1 MTRSTPVKRLQI
13 WDTAP
18 RGTRGWRE
26 ALHGEDSVFPPLEG
40 VRVQGLS
47 SGGQGHTAM
56 YTHLLDEDHM
66 CFASKIGHLDLKS
79 HKWHIE
85 RASRNALQTET
96 EGPFDTINALSSALS
111 SPKNP
116 ALLQRLA
123 VIVTKLGR
131 QEQQKLCLAP
141 KTFCECLRF
150 CGQALWQ
157 TMRLTAKGWVLG
169 QGS

>member
-1 MTRSTPVKRLQI
+1 M
-13 WDTAP
+13 
-18 RGTRGWRE
+18 
-26 ALHGEDSVFPPLEG
+26 FPPPEG

-47 SGGQGHTAM
+47 SGEQGHTAM

-66 CFASKIGHLDLKS
+66 CFARKVGRFASKIGHLGSKS

-96 EGPFDTINALSSALS
+96 EGPFDTINALPSALA
-111 SPKNP
+111 SPKRP
-116 ALLQRLA
+116 MLLQRLA

-131 QEQQKLCLAP
+131 QEQQTLYLAP
-141 KTFCECLRF
+141 KTFCACLRF

-157 TMRLTAKGWVLG
+157 PMRPTAKVSGNALAPCG
-169 QGS
+169 